1 MSIELSSA
9 LLVVGAPRSGTSLVC
24 DVLSRL
30 GVDFGDPALFV
41 DPGVNRH
48 NPVFFELVELNRI
61 NDEMMAAMGWE
72 FSDFTALPLPSD
84 FTSVFADQFEERV
97 NSFLETYFTS
107 SATIGLK
114 DPRFCFTL
122 PLWTL
127 LLSRRGI
134 NVNYLLTLR
143 HENAVTASNYR
154 LNPDRGMQ
162 YAKRI
167 GLLSEGAARLFLR
180 GLPTEEIHFEQLAA
194 HAEVAF
200 DALSRVTNVD
210 VPSVEEAVA
219 EVFDRALVHWE
230 FESKSTDSTGLSE
243 RYESMAKLS
252 REFVLPIAGGITA
265 PASYFSS
272 SEIASIHDFGPF
284 ARRSD
289 EGNASGIIQLFYR
302 TTTGFYSED
311 ASRSYPWP
319 PGSSIVEGH
328 ISFHKQVEA
337 DFIRIDFDEYPGA
350 YYLRSLQ
357 VNGKDQSPKAIAK
370 AANGVVLTN
379 QGSGVGVIANH
390 SDPWLELSVEGGVVN
405 TVTMVIDKL
414 SIATACS
421 NMFEIPDFVGRVT
434 AVNGRVAA
442 LEDRITSTSE
452 RFGRQLGQI
461 TESLQQQKLS
471 IVRFAETQLK
481 TGDQLLSLIT
491 SLVEERNTR
500 AKRRWSYRFR
510 RLLGHGGEED

>member
-9 LLVVGAPRSGTSLVC
+9 VLIVGAPRSGTSLVC

-41 DPGVNRH
+41 DPDVNHH

-84 FTSVFADQFEERV
+84 FTSGFADRFEERV
-97 NSFLETYFTS
+97 NSFLETHFIS

-134 NVNYLLTLR
+134 SVNYVLTLR
-143 HENAVTASNYR
+143 HEDAVTASNYR

-162 YAKRI
+162 HAKRI

-194 HAEVAF
+194 HAEIAF
-200 DALSRVTNVD
+200 DALSRVTNAD

-219 EVFDRALVHWE
+219 GVFDRGLVHWE
-230 FESKSTDSTGLSE
+230 FESQSTDPTGLSE
-243 RYESMAKLS
+243 RYESMAKLT
-252 REFVLPIAGGITA
+252 REFVLPIAGGNTA
-265 PASYFSS
+265 PASSFSS
-272 SEIASIHDFGPF
+272 PGIASIHDFGPF
-284 ARRSD
+284 ARRSN
-289 EGNASGIIQLFYR
+289 EENASGIIQLFYR
-302 TTTGFYSED
+302 TATGFYSED

-328 ISFHKQVEA
+328 ISFHQQVEA

-357 VNGKDQSPKAIAK
+357 VNGKNQSPKAIAK

-405 TVTMVIDKL
+405 TVTMVIEKL
-414 SIATACS
+414 SISTACS
-421 NMFEIPDFVGRVT
+421 NMFEIPDFLGRVA
-434 AVNGRVAA
+434 AVNERVAA
-442 LEDRITSTSE
+442 LEDRIVSANAG
-452 RFGRQLGQI
+452 FGRQLGQI
-461 TESLQQQKLS
+461 AESLQQQEIS
-471 IVRFAETQLK
+471 TRAFAEAQLK
-481 TGDQLLSLIT
+481 TGSRLSSRID
-491 SLVEERNTR
+491 SLDEDRDTR
-500 AKRRWSYRFR
+500 ARKRWSYRLR
-510 RLLGHGGEED
+510 RFLGHGGKED